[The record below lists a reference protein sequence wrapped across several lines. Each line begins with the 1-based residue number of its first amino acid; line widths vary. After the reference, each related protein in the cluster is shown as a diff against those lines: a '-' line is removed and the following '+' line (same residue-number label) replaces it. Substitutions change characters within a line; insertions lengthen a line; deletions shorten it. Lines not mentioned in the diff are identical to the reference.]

1 MNRWN
6 KKDTESIS
14 KLRRMLYNDD
24 SNENIKLI
32 KDQIQ
37 YPEVVGDRRL
47 LRYIRAA
54 KVYIYISLLINIII
68 IIINN

>member
-24 SNENIKLI
+24 NNENIKLI

-54 KVYIYISLLINIII
+54 KVYI
-68 IIINN
+68 